1 MKKLLA
7 ILLAFTLVLS
17 LAGCSGNAA
26 EGDSQDVI
34 ELTLWTYP
42 AGDWGDKAAVETL
55 LTQFNSVYPNIQV
68 TVQCLSEANGDNAVS
83 SAVDGGL
90 TPDLLLA
97 GVEQLMGDWGAQGL
111 LADLSDM
118 WDDRDKTEINDVCQS
133 GCFTTDGKCYM

>member
-42 AGDWGDKAAVETL
+42 AGDWGDKAAVEAL
-55 LTQFNSVYPNIQV
+55 LTQFNSVYPNIHV
-68 TVQCLSEANGDNAVS
+68 TVQCLDQTAADGTVS
-83 SAVDGGL
+83 TAVDGGL
-90 TPDLLLA
+90 APDLLL
-97 GVEQLMGDWGAQGL
+97 GRN
-111 LADLSDM
+111 S
-118 WDDRDKTEINDVCQS
+118 
-133 GCFTTDGKCYM
+133 